1 MPVGQNLMAL
11 FSADFSRDT
20 VSGIASGRSKA
31 GDSGAV
37 AAFSAILAEQ
47 TPEDLDALMQQLAQA
62 TGADQ
67 AALPLPA
74 LVAADGKDLPESMQS
89 WFQQLA
95 QLVGAADAASAE
107 DVATDDG
114 LAGDDSDSIL
124 AGISEQWQQ
133 WLARLPSQEAPA
145 DTEAGD
151 GALRRAFEELK
162 QRLRAEGLFDQRHKQ
177 EIMEGYHHVGLITSA
192 AGAAICD
199 MVSVFGRRFPAT
211 RLTVFPVAVQ
221 GPEAPG
227 QISSALAL
235 ANTLTDTLGLQALIV
250 GRGGGSLEDLQAFNE
265 ESVARAIFASELPI
279 VSAVGHEIDFTIAD
293 LVADLRAPT
302 PSAAAEVLSP
312 NQLDYLE
319 QLQGLLQRFS
329 NLAGQSLTR
338 RKERL
343 RWMARRLRRPDKRLQ
358 DHAQTLDRLELQLKR
373 VLRNRLQQAAAQL
386 ALQQRALVAVSPAQ
400 KLSQQRTQ
408 LAALSQRLA
417 HSGRRHL
424 NQGREQ
430 LASLSRNLNAV
441 SPLGVLG
448 RGFSI
453 SLTESSQVVRQT
465 TDVAPGQTLVTR
477 LADGTVHSSV
487 TETHPNPSDD

>member
-1 MPVGQNLMAL
+1 MSATEPEKVLSVSSLNQMAKSL
-11 FSADFSRDT
+11 LEGHFSQVAVEGEISNFANP
-20 VSGIASGRSKA
+20 ASGHWYFTLKDQKSQLRCAMFA
-31 GDSGAV
+31 GRNRLVRFNPKNGD
-37 AAFSAILAEQ
+37 
-47 TPEDLDALMQQLAQA
+47 QLIVR
-62 TGADQ
+62 G
-67 AALPLPA
+67 
-74 LVAADGKDLPESMQS
+74 
-89 WFQQLA
+89 QLSIYPNRGDY
-95 QLVGAADAASAE
+95 QLIV
-107 DVATDDG
+107 
-114 LAGDDSDSIL
+114 
-124 AGISEQWQQ
+124 
-133 WLARLPSQEAPA
+133 SQME
-145 DTEAGD
+145 EAGD
-151 GALRRAFEELK
+151 GVLRRAFEQLK
-162 QRLRAEGLFDQRHKQ
+162 QRLQTEGLFHQRHKKQ
-177 EIMEGYHHVGLITSA
+177 ILEGYHHVGLITSA
-192 AGAAICD
+192 TGAAVRD

-211 RLTVFPVAVQ
+211 RLIVFPVAVQ

-227 QISSALAL
+227 EISSALAL
-235 ANTLTDTLGLQALIV
+235 ANTLSDTLGLQALIV

-265 ESVARAIFASELPI
+265 ESVARAIFASELPV

-302 PSAAAEVLSP
+302 PSAAAELLSP
-312 NQLDYLE
+312 DQLDSLE

-329 NLAGQSLTR
+329 NLAGQSLTW

-424 NQGREQ
+424 DQGREQ

-441 SPLGVLG
+441 SPLAVLG

>member
-1 MPVGQNLMAL
+1 M
-11 FSADFSRDT
+11 
-20 VSGIASGRSKA
+20 
-31 GDSGAV
+31 
-37 AAFSAILAEQ
+37 IL
-47 TPEDLDALMQQLAQA
+47 P
-62 TGADQ
+62 
-67 AALPLPA
+67 
-74 LVAADGKDLPESMQS
+74 
-89 WFQQLA
+89 
-95 QLVGAADAASAE
+95 
-107 DVATDDG
+107 
-114 LAGDDSDSIL
+114 
-124 AGISEQWQQ
+124 
-133 WLARLPSQEAPA
+133 EAPA
-145 DTEAGD
+145 MSATEPEKVLSVSSLNQMAKSLLEGHFSQVAVEGEISNFANPASGHWYFTLKDQKSQLRCAMFAGRNRLVRFAPKNGDQLIVRGQLSIYPNRGDYQLIVSQMEEAGD
-151 GALRRAFEELK
+151 GALRRAFEQLK
-162 QRLRAEGLFDQRHKQ
+162 QRLQAEGLFDQKHKK
-177 EIMEGYHHVGLITSA
+177 EILEGYHHVGLITSA
-192 AGAAICD
+192 TGAAVRD

-227 QISSALAL
+227 EISSALAL
-235 ANTLTDTLGLQALIV
+235 ANALTDMLGLQALIV

-265 ESVARAIFASELPI
+265 EPVARAIFASELPV

-302 PSAAAEVLSP
+302 PSAAAELLSP
-312 NQLDYLE
+312 DQLDSLE

-329 NLAGQSLTR
+329 NLAGQSLTW

-386 ALQQRALVAVSPAQ
+386 ALQQRALVAVSPAE

-408 LAALSQRLA
+408 LTALSQRLA

-424 NQGREQ
+424 DQGREQ

-441 SPLGVLG
+441 SPLAVLG

-465 TDVAPGQTLVTR
+465 TDVAPGQILVTR

>member
-1 MPVGQNLMAL
+1 MSTTEPEKVLSVSSLNQMAKSL
-11 FSADFSRDT
+11 LEGHFSQVAVEGEISNFANP
-20 VSGIASGRSKA
+20 ASGHWYFTLKDQKSQVRCAMFA
-31 GDSGAV
+31 GRNRLV
-37 AAFSAILAEQ
+37 RFS
-47 TPEDLDALMQQLAQA
+47 PKNGDQLIVR
-62 TGADQ
+62 G
-67 AALPLPA
+67 
-74 LVAADGKDLPESMQS
+74 
-89 WFQQLA
+89 QLSIYPNRGDY
-95 QLVGAADAASAE
+95 QLIV
-107 DVATDDG
+107 
-114 LAGDDSDSIL
+114 
-124 AGISEQWQQ
+124 
-133 WLARLPSQEAPA
+133 SQME
-145 DTEAGD
+145 EAGD
-151 GALRRAFEELK
+151 GALRRAFEQLK
-162 QRLRAEGLFDQRHKQ
+162 QRLQAEGLFDQRHKK
-177 EIMEGYHHVGLITSA
+177 EILEGYHHVGLITSA
-192 AGAAICD
+192 TGAAVRD

-227 QISSALAL
+227 EISSALAL

-265 ESVARAIFASELPI
+265 ESVARAIFASELPV

-302 PSAAAEVLSP
+302 PSAAAELLSQD
-312 NQLDYLE
+312 QLDSLE

-329 NLAGQSLTR
+329 NLAGQSLTW

-343 RWMARRLRRPDKRLQ
+343 GWMARRLRRPDRRLQ

-373 VLRNRLQQAAAQL
+373 VLRNRLQQAAALL
-386 ALQQRALVAVSPAQ
+386 ALQQRALIAVSPAQ

-408 LAALSQRLA
+408 LTALSQRLA

-441 SPLGVLG
+441 SPLAVLD

>member
-1 MPVGQNLMAL
+1 MNLPETPKMSATGTAKVLSVSSLNQMAKSL
-11 FSADFSRDT
+11 LEGHFSQVAVEGEISNFANP
-20 VSGIASGRSKA
+20 ASGHWYFTLKDQKSQLRCAMFA
-31 GDSGAV
+31 GRNRLVQFNPKNGD
-37 AAFSAILAEQ
+37 
-47 TPEDLDALMQQLAQA
+47 QLIVR
-62 TGADQ
+62 G
-67 AALPLPA
+67 
-74 LVAADGKDLPESMQS
+74 
-89 WFQQLA
+89 QLSIYPNRGDY
-95 QLVGAADAASAE
+95 QLIV
-107 DVATDDG
+107 
-114 LAGDDSDSIL
+114 
-124 AGISEQWQQ
+124 
-133 WLARLPSQEAPA
+133 SQME
-145 DTEAGD
+145 EAGD

-221 GPEAPG
+221 GAEAPG
-227 QISSALAL
+227 EISSALAL
-235 ANTLTDTLGLQALIV
+235 ANALTDELGLQALIV

-265 ESVARAIFASELPI
+265 ESVARAIFASELPV
-279 VSAVGHEIDFTIAD
+279 VSAVGHESDFTIAD

-338 RKERL
+338 RKEQL
-343 RWMARRLRRPDKRLQ
+343 IWMVRRLRRPDRRLQ

-373 VLRNRLQQAAAQL
+373 VLRNRLQRATAQL
-386 ALQQRALVAVSPAQ
+386 ALQQQALVALSPAK

-408 LAALSQRLA
+408 LTALSQRLA

-424 NQGREQ
+424 DQRQKQ
-430 LASLSRNLNAV
+430 LVSLSRNLNAV
-441 SPLGVLG
+441 SPLAVLG

-453 SLTESSQVVRQT
+453 SLTDSSQVVRQT
-465 TDVAPGQTLVTR
+465 ADVAPGQTIVTR
-477 LADGTVHSSV
+477 LADGTIHSSV

>member
-1 MPVGQNLMAL
+1 MSTTEPEKVLSVSSLNQMAKSL
-11 FSADFSRDT
+11 LEGHFSQVAVEGEISNFANP
-20 VSGIASGRSKA
+20 ASGHWYFTLKDQKSQVRCAMFA
-31 GDSGAV
+31 GRNRLV
-37 AAFSAILAEQ
+37 RFS
-47 TPEDLDALMQQLAQA
+47 PKNGDQLIVR
-62 TGADQ
+62 G
-67 AALPLPA
+67 
-74 LVAADGKDLPESMQS
+74 
-89 WFQQLA
+89 QLSIYPNRGDY
-95 QLVGAADAASAE
+95 QLIV
-107 DVATDDG
+107 
-114 LAGDDSDSIL
+114 
-124 AGISEQWQQ
+124 
-133 WLARLPSQEAPA
+133 SQME
-145 DTEAGD
+145 EAGD
-151 GALRRAFEELK
+151 GALRRAFEQLK
-162 QRLRAEGLFDQRHKQ
+162 QRLQAEGLFDQRHKK
-177 EIMEGYHHVGLITSA
+177 EILEGYHHVGLITSA
-192 AGAAICD
+192 TGAAVRD

-227 QISSALAL
+227 EISSALAL

-265 ESVARAIFASELPI
+265 ESVARAIFASELPV

-302 PSAAAEVLSP
+302 PSAAAELLSP
-312 NQLDYLE
+312 DQLDSLE

-329 NLAGQSLTR
+329 NLAGQSLTW

-343 RWMARRLRRPDKRLQ
+343 GWMARRLRRPDRRLQ

-373 VLRNRLQQAAAQL
+373 VLRNRLQQAAALL
-386 ALQQRALVAVSPAQ
+386 ALQQRALIAVSPAQ

-408 LAALSQRLA
+408 LTALSQRLA

-424 NQGREQ
+424 DQGREQ

-441 SPLGVLG
+441 SPLAVLD

-465 TDVAPGQTLVTR
+465 TDVAPGQNLVTR

>member
-1 MPVGQNLMAL
+1 MSATGTAKVLSVSSLNQMAKSL
-11 FSADFSRDT
+11 LEGHFSQVAVEGEISNFANP
-20 VSGIASGRSKA
+20 ASGHWYFTLKDQKSQLRCAMFA
-31 GDSGAV
+31 GRNR
-37 AAFSAILAEQ
+37 
-47 TPEDLDALMQQLAQA
+47 
-62 TGADQ
+62 
-67 AALPLPA
+67 
-74 LVAADGKDLPESMQS
+74 LVQFNPKNGD
-89 WFQQLA
+89 
-95 QLVGAADAASAE
+95 QLVVRGQLSIYPNR
-107 DVATDDG
+107 
-114 LAGDDSDSIL
+114 GDYQLIV
-124 AGISEQWQQ
+124 
-133 WLARLPSQEAPA
+133 SQME
-145 DTEAGD
+145 EAGD

-221 GPEAPG
+221 GAEAPG
-227 QISSALAL
+227 EISSALAL
-235 ANTLTDTLGLQALIV
+235 ANALTDELGLQALIV

-265 ESVARAIFASELPI
+265 ESVARAIFASELPV
-279 VSAVGHEIDFTIAD
+279 VSAVGHESDFTIAD

-338 RKERL
+338 RKEQL
-343 RWMARRLRRPDKRLQ
+343 IWMVRRLRRPDRRLQ

-373 VLRNRLQQAAAQL
+373 VLRNRLQRATAQL
-386 ALQQRALVAVSPAQ
+386 ALQQQTLVALSPAK

-408 LAALSQRLA
+408 LTALSQRLA

-424 NQGREQ
+424 DQRQKQ
-430 LASLSRNLNAV
+430 LVSLSRNLNAV
-441 SPLGVLG
+441 SPLAVLG

-453 SLTESSQVVRQT
+453 SLTDSSQVVRQT
-465 TDVAPGQTLVTR
+465 ADVAPGQTLVTR
-477 LADGTVHSSV
+477 LADGTIHSSV

>member
-1 MPVGQNLMAL
+1 MNLPETPKMSATGTAKVLSVSSLNQMAKSL
-11 FSADFSRDT
+11 LEGHFSQVAVEGEISNFANP
-20 VSGIASGRSKA
+20 ASGHWYFTLKDQKSQLRCAMFA
-31 GDSGAV
+31 GRNRLVQFNPKNGD
-37 AAFSAILAEQ
+37 
-47 TPEDLDALMQQLAQA
+47 QLIVR
-62 TGADQ
+62 G
-67 AALPLPA
+67 
-74 LVAADGKDLPESMQS
+74 
-89 WFQQLA
+89 QLSIYPNRGDY
-95 QLVGAADAASAE
+95 QLIV
-107 DVATDDG
+107 
-114 LAGDDSDSIL
+114 
-124 AGISEQWQQ
+124 
-133 WLARLPSQEAPA
+133 SQME
-145 DTEAGD
+145 EAGD

-221 GPEAPG
+221 GAEAPG
-227 QISSALAL
+227 EISSALAL
-235 ANTLTDTLGLQALIV
+235 ANALTDELGLQALIV

-265 ESVARAIFASELPI
+265 ESVARAIFASELPV
-279 VSAVGHEIDFTIAD
+279 VSAVGHESDFTIAD

-338 RKERL
+338 RKEQL
-343 RWMARRLRRPDKRLQ
+343 IWMVRRLRRPDRRLQ

-373 VLRNRLQQAAAQL
+373 VLRNRLQRATAQL
-386 ALQQRALVAVSPAQ
+386 ALQQQALVALSPAK

-408 LAALSQRLA
+408 LTALFQRLA
-417 HSGRRHL
+417 HSGRRHFD
-424 NQGREQ
+424 QRQKQ
-430 LASLSRNLNAV
+430 LVSLSRNLNAV
-441 SPLGVLG
+441 SPLAVLG

-453 SLTESSQVVRQT
+453 SLTDSSQVVRQT
-465 TDVAPGQTLVTR
+465 ADVAPGQTIVTR
-477 LADGTVHSSV
+477 LADGTIHSSV

>member
-1 MPVGQNLMAL
+1 MSTTEPEKVLSVSSLNQMAKSL
-11 FSADFSRDT
+11 LEGHFSQVAVEGEISNFANP
-20 VSGIASGRSKA
+20 ASGHWYFTLKDQKSQVRCAMFA
-31 GDSGAV
+31 GRNRLV
-37 AAFSAILAEQ
+37 RFS
-47 TPEDLDALMQQLAQA
+47 PKNGDQLIVR
-62 TGADQ
+62 G
-67 AALPLPA
+67 
-74 LVAADGKDLPESMQS
+74 
-89 WFQQLA
+89 QLSIYPNRGDY
-95 QLVGAADAASAE
+95 QLIV
-107 DVATDDG
+107 
-114 LAGDDSDSIL
+114 
-124 AGISEQWQQ
+124 
-133 WLARLPSQEAPA
+133 SQME
-145 DTEAGD
+145 EAGD
-151 GALRRAFEELK
+151 GALRRAFEQLK
-162 QRLRAEGLFDQRHKQ
+162 QRLQAEGLFDQRHKK
-177 EIMEGYHHVGLITSA
+177 EILEGYHHVGLITSA
-192 AGAAICD
+192 TGAAVRD

-227 QISSALAL
+227 EISSALAL

-265 ESVARAIFASELPI
+265 ESVARSIFASELPV

-302 PSAAAEVLSP
+302 PSAAAELLSP
-312 NQLDYLE
+312 DQLDSLE

-329 NLAGQSLTR
+329 NLAGQSLTW

-343 RWMARRLRRPDKRLQ
+343 GWMARRLRRPDRRLQ

-373 VLRNRLQQAAAQL
+373 VLRNRLQQAAALL
-386 ALQQRALVAVSPAQ
+386 ALQQRALIAVSPAQ

-408 LAALSQRLA
+408 LTALSQRLA

-424 NQGREQ
+424 DQGREQ

-441 SPLGVLG
+441 SPLAVLD

-465 TDVAPGQTLVTR
+465 TDVVPGQTLVTR
-477 LADGTVHSSV
+477 LADGTVHASV

>member
-1 MPVGQNLMAL
+1 M
-11 FSADFSRDT
+11 
-20 VSGIASGRSKA
+20 
-31 GDSGAV
+31 
-37 AAFSAILAEQ
+37 IL
-47 TPEDLDALMQQLAQA
+47 P
-62 TGADQ
+62 
-67 AALPLPA
+67 
-74 LVAADGKDLPESMQS
+74 
-89 WFQQLA
+89 
-95 QLVGAADAASAE
+95 
-107 DVATDDG
+107 
-114 LAGDDSDSIL
+114 
-124 AGISEQWQQ
+124 
-133 WLARLPSQEAPA
+133 EAPA
-145 DTEAGD
+145 MSATEPDKVLSVSSLNQMAKSLLEGHFSQVAVEGEISNFANPASGHWYFTLKDQKSQLRCAMFAGRNRLVRFNPKNGDQLIVRGQLSIYPNRGDYQLIVSQMEEAGD
-151 GALRRAFEELK
+151 GALRRAFEQLK
-162 QRLRAEGLFDQRHKQ
+162 QRLQAEGLFDQRHKK
-177 EIMEGYHHVGLITSA
+177 EILEGYHHVGLITSA
-192 AGAAICD
+192 TGAAVRD

-227 QISSALAL
+227 EISSALAL

-265 ESVARAIFASELPI
+265 ESVARAIFASELPV

-302 PSAAAEVLSP
+302 PSAAAELLSP
-312 NQLDYLE
+312 DQLDSLE

-329 NLAGQSLTR
+329 NLAGQSLTW

-343 RWMARRLRRPDKRLQ
+343 SWMARRLRRPDKRLQ

-373 VLRNRLQQAAAQL
+373 IQRNRLQQAAAQL
-386 ALQQRALVAVSPAQ
+386 AMKQRALIAVSPAQ

-408 LAALSQRLA
+408 LTALSQRLA

-424 NQGREQ
+424 DQGREQ

-441 SPLGVLG
+441 SPLAVLG

-453 SLTESSQVVRQT
+453 SLTGSSQIVRQT

>member
-1 MPVGQNLMAL
+1 MNLPETPKMSATGTAKVLSVSSLNQMAKSL
-11 FSADFSRDT
+11 LEGHFSQVAVEGEISNFANP
-20 VSGIASGRSKA
+20 ASGHWYFTLKDQKSQLRCAMFA
-31 GDSGAV
+31 GRNRLVQFNPKNGD
-37 AAFSAILAEQ
+37 
-47 TPEDLDALMQQLAQA
+47 QLIVR
-62 TGADQ
+62 G
-67 AALPLPA
+67 
-74 LVAADGKDLPESMQS
+74 
-89 WFQQLA
+89 QLSIYPNRGDY
-95 QLVGAADAASAE
+95 QLIV
-107 DVATDDG
+107 
-114 LAGDDSDSIL
+114 
-124 AGISEQWQQ
+124 
-133 WLARLPSQEAPA
+133 SQME
-145 DTEAGD
+145 EAGD

-221 GPEAPG
+221 GAEAPG
-227 QISSALAL
+227 EINSALAL
-235 ANTLTDTLGLQALIV
+235 ANALTDELGLQALIV

-265 ESVARAIFASELPI
+265 ESVARAIFASELPV
-279 VSAVGHEIDFTIAD
+279 VSAVGHESDFTIAD

-338 RKERL
+338 RKEQL
-343 RWMARRLRRPDKRLQ
+343 IWMVRRLRRPDKRLQ

-373 VLRNRLQQAAAQL
+373 VLRNRLQRATAQL
-386 ALQQRALVAVSPAQ
+386 ALQQQALVALSPAK

-408 LAALSQRLA
+408 LTALSQRLA

-424 NQGREQ
+424 DQRQKQ
-430 LASLSRNLNAV
+430 LVSLSRNLNAV
-441 SPLGVLG
+441 SPLAVLG

-453 SLTESSQVVRQT
+453 SLTDSSQVVRQT
-465 TDVAPGQTLVTR
+465 ADVAPGQTIVTR
-477 LADGTVHSSV
+477 LADGTIHSSV

>member
-1 MPVGQNLMAL
+1 MSATEPDKVLSVSSLNQMAKSL
-11 FSADFSRDT
+11 LEGHFSQVAVEGEISNFANP
-20 VSGIASGRSKA
+20 ASGHWYFTLKDQKSQVRCAMFA
-31 GDSGAV
+31 GRNRLV
-37 AAFSAILAEQ
+37 RFS
-47 TPEDLDALMQQLAQA
+47 PKNGDQLIVR
-62 TGADQ
+62 G
-67 AALPLPA
+67 
-74 LVAADGKDLPESMQS
+74 
-89 WFQQLA
+89 QLSIYPNRGDY
-95 QLVGAADAASAE
+95 QLIV
-107 DVATDDG
+107 
-114 LAGDDSDSIL
+114 
-124 AGISEQWQQ
+124 
-133 WLARLPSQEAPA
+133 SQME
-145 DTEAGD
+145 EAGD
-151 GALRRAFEELK
+151 GALRRAFEQLK
-162 QRLRAEGLFDQRHKQ
+162 QRLQAEGLFDQRHKK
-177 EIMEGYHHVGLITSA
+177 EILEGYHHVGLITSA
-192 AGAAICD
+192 TGAAVRD

-227 QISSALAL
+227 EISSALAL

-265 ESVARAIFASELPI
+265 ESVARAIFASELPV

-302 PSAAAEVLSP
+302 PSAAAELLSP
-312 NQLDYLE
+312 DQLDSLE

-329 NLAGQSLTR
+329 NLAGQSLTW

-343 RWMARRLRRPDKRLQ
+343 GWMARRLRRPDRRLQ

-373 VLRNRLQQAAAQL
+373 VLRNRLQQAAALL
-386 ALQQRALVAVSPAQ
+386 ALQQRALIAVSPAQ

-408 LAALSQRLA
+408 LTALSQRLA

-424 NQGREQ
+424 DQGREQ

-441 SPLGVLG
+441 SPLAVLD

>member
-1 MPVGQNLMAL
+1 MSATGTAKVLSVSSLNQMAKSL
-11 FSADFSRDT
+11 LEGHFSQVAVEGEISNFANP
-20 VSGIASGRSKA
+20 ASGHWYFTLKDQKSQLRCAMFA
-31 GDSGAV
+31 GRNRLVQFNPKNGD
-37 AAFSAILAEQ
+37 
-47 TPEDLDALMQQLAQA
+47 QLIVR
-62 TGADQ
+62 G
-67 AALPLPA
+67 
-74 LVAADGKDLPESMQS
+74 
-89 WFQQLA
+89 QLSIYPNRGDY
-95 QLVGAADAASAE
+95 QLIV
-107 DVATDDG
+107 
-114 LAGDDSDSIL
+114 
-124 AGISEQWQQ
+124 
-133 WLARLPSQEAPA
+133 SQME
-145 DTEAGD
+145 EAGD

-221 GPEAPG
+221 GAEAPG
-227 QISSALAL
+227 EISSALAL
-235 ANTLTDTLGLQALIV
+235 ANALTDELGLQALIV

-265 ESVARAIFASELPI
+265 ESVARAIFASELPV
-279 VSAVGHEIDFTIAD
+279 VSAVGHESDFTIAD

-338 RKERL
+338 RKEQL
-343 RWMARRLRRPDKRLQ
+343 IWMVRRLRRPDRRLQ

-373 VLRNRLQQAAAQL
+373 VLRNRLQRATAQL
-386 ALQQRALVAVSPAQ
+386 ALQQQALVALSPAK

-408 LAALSQRLA
+408 LTALSQRLA

-424 NQGREQ
+424 DQRQKQ
-430 LASLSRNLNAV
+430 LVSLSRNLNAV
-441 SPLGVLG
+441 SPLAVLG

-453 SLTESSQVVRQT
+453 SLTDSSQVVRQT
-465 TDVAPGQTLVTR
+465 ADVAPGQTIVTR
-477 LADGTVHSSV
+477 LADGTIHSSV
-487 TETHPNPSDD
+487 TETRPNPSDD

>member
-1 MPVGQNLMAL
+1 MSTTEPEKVLSVSSLNQMAKSL
-11 FSADFSRDT
+11 LEGHFSQVAVEGEISNFANP
-20 VSGIASGRSKA
+20 ASGHWYFTLKDQKSQVRCAMFA
-31 GDSGAV
+31 GRNRLV
-37 AAFSAILAEQ
+37 RFS
-47 TPEDLDALMQQLAQA
+47 PKNGDQLIVR
-62 TGADQ
+62 G
-67 AALPLPA
+67 
-74 LVAADGKDLPESMQS
+74 
-89 WFQQLA
+89 QLSIYPNRGDY
-95 QLVGAADAASAE
+95 QLIV
-107 DVATDDG
+107 
-114 LAGDDSDSIL
+114 
-124 AGISEQWQQ
+124 
-133 WLARLPSQEAPA
+133 SQME
-145 DTEAGD
+145 EAGD
-151 GALRRAFEELK
+151 GALRRAFEQLK
-162 QRLRAEGLFDQRHKQ
+162 QRLQAEGLFDQRHKK
-177 EIMEGYHHVGLITSA
+177 EILEGYHHVGLITSA
-192 AGAAICD
+192 TGAAVRD

-227 QISSALAL
+227 EISSALAL

-265 ESVARAIFASELPI
+265 ESVARAIFASELPV

-302 PSAAAEVLSP
+302 PSAAAELLSP
-312 NQLDYLE
+312 DQLDSLE

-329 NLAGQSLTR
+329 NLAGQSLTW

-343 RWMARRLRRPDKRLQ
+343 GWMARRLRRPDRRLQ

-373 VLRNRLQQAAAQL
+373 IQRNRLQQAAALL
-386 ALQQRALVAVSPAQ
+386 ALQQRALIAVSPAQ

-408 LAALSQRLA
+408 LTALSQRLA

-424 NQGREQ
+424 DQGREQ

-441 SPLGVLG
+441 SPLAVLD

>member
-1 MPVGQNLMAL
+1 MSATGTAKVLSVSSLNQMAKSL
-11 FSADFSRDT
+11 LEGHFSQVT
-20 VSGIASGRSKA
+20 VEGEISNFANPASGHWYFTLKDQKSQLRCAMFA
-31 GDSGAV
+31 GRNRLVRFNPKNGD
-37 AAFSAILAEQ
+37 
-47 TPEDLDALMQQLAQA
+47 QLIVR
-62 TGADQ
+62 G
-67 AALPLPA
+67 
-74 LVAADGKDLPESMQS
+74 
-89 WFQQLA
+89 QLSIYPNRGDY
-95 QLVGAADAASAE
+95 QLIV
-107 DVATDDG
+107 
-114 LAGDDSDSIL
+114 
-124 AGISEQWQQ
+124 
-133 WLARLPSQEAPA
+133 SQME
-145 DTEAGD
+145 EAGD

-227 QISSALAL
+227 EISSALAL
-235 ANTLTDTLGLQALIV
+235 ANALTDVLGLQALIV

-265 ESVARAIFASELPI
+265 ESVARAIFASELPV
-279 VSAVGHEIDFTIAD
+279 VSAVGHESDFTIAD

-338 RKERL
+338 RKEQL
-343 RWMARRLRRPDKRLQ
+343 IWMVRRLRRPDKRLQ

-373 VLRNRLQQAAAQL
+373 VLRNRLQRATAQF
-386 ALQQRALVAVSPAQ
+386 ALQQQALVALSPAR

-408 LAALSQRLA
+408 LTALSQRLA

-424 NQGREQ
+424 DQRQKQ
-430 LASLSRNLNAV
+430 LVSLSRNLNAV
-441 SPLGVLG
+441 SPLAVLG

-453 SLTESSQVVRQT
+453 SLTDSSQVVRQT
-465 TDVAPGQTLVTR
+465 ADVAPGQTIVTR
-477 LADGTVHSSV
+477 LADGTIHSSV

>member
-1 MPVGQNLMAL
+1 MSTTEPEKVLSVSSLNQMAKSL
-11 FSADFSRDT
+11 LEGHFSEVAVEGEISNFANP
-20 VSGIASGRSKA
+20 ASGHWYFTLKDQKSQVRCAMFA
-31 GDSGAV
+31 GRNRLV
-37 AAFSAILAEQ
+37 RFS
-47 TPEDLDALMQQLAQA
+47 PKNGDQLIVR
-62 TGADQ
+62 G
-67 AALPLPA
+67 
-74 LVAADGKDLPESMQS
+74 
-89 WFQQLA
+89 QLSIYPNRGDY
-95 QLVGAADAASAE
+95 QLIV
-107 DVATDDG
+107 
-114 LAGDDSDSIL
+114 
-124 AGISEQWQQ
+124 
-133 WLARLPSQEAPA
+133 SQME
-145 DTEAGD
+145 EAGD
-151 GALRRAFEELK
+151 GALRRAFEQLK
-162 QRLRAEGLFDQRHKQ
+162 QRLQAEGLFDQRHKK
-177 EIMEGYHHVGLITSA
+177 EILEGYHHVGLITSA
-192 AGAAICD
+192 TGAAVRD

-227 QISSALAL
+227 EISSALAL

-265 ESVARAIFASELPI
+265 ESVARAIFASELPV

-302 PSAAAEVLSP
+302 PSAAAELLSP
-312 NQLDYLE
+312 DQLDSLE

-329 NLAGQSLTR
+329 NLAGQSLTW

-343 RWMARRLRRPDKRLQ
+343 GWMARRLRRPDRRLQ

-373 VLRNRLQQAAAQL
+373 VLRNRLQQAAALL
-386 ALQQRALVAVSPAQ
+386 ALQQRALIAVSPAQ

-408 LAALSQRLA
+408 LTALSQRLA

-424 NQGREQ
+424 DQGREQ

-441 SPLGVLG
+441 SPLAVLD

>member
-1 MPVGQNLMAL
+1 MSTTEPEKVLSVSSLNQMAKSL
-11 FSADFSRDT
+11 LEGHFSQVAVEGEISNFANP
-20 VSGIASGRSKA
+20 ASGHWYFTLKDQKSQLRCAMFA
-31 GDSGAV
+31 GRNRLV
-37 AAFSAILAEQ
+37 RFS
-47 TPEDLDALMQQLAQA
+47 PKNGDQLIVR
-62 TGADQ
+62 G
-67 AALPLPA
+67 
-74 LVAADGKDLPESMQS
+74 
-89 WFQQLA
+89 QLSIYPNRGDY
-95 QLVGAADAASAE
+95 QLIV
-107 DVATDDG
+107 
-114 LAGDDSDSIL
+114 
-124 AGISEQWQQ
+124 
-133 WLARLPSQEAPA
+133 SQME
-145 DTEAGD
+145 EAGD
-151 GALRRAFEELK
+151 GALRRAFEQLK
-162 QRLRAEGLFDQRHKQ
+162 QRLQAEGLFDQRHKK
-177 EIMEGYHHVGLITSA
+177 EILEGYHHVGLITSA
-192 AGAAICD
+192 TGAAVRD

-227 QISSALAL
+227 EISSALAL

-265 ESVARAIFASELPI
+265 ESVARAIFASELPV

-302 PSAAAEVLSP
+302 PSAAAELLSP
-312 NQLDYLE
+312 DQLDSLE

-329 NLAGQSLTR
+329 NLAGQSLTW

-343 RWMARRLRRPDKRLQ
+343 GWMARRLRRPDRRLQ

-373 VLRNRLQQAAAQL
+373 VLRNRLQQAAALL
-386 ALQQRALVAVSPAQ
+386 ALQQRALIAVSPAQ

-408 LAALSQRLA
+408 LTALSQRLA

-424 NQGREQ
+424 DQGREQ

-441 SPLGVLG
+441 SPLAVLD

>member
-1 MPVGQNLMAL
+1 MSTTEPEEVLSVSSLNQMAKSL
-11 FSADFSRDT
+11 LEGHFSQVAVEGEISNFANP
-20 VSGIASGRSKA
+20 ASGHWYFTLKDQKSQVRCAMFA
-31 GDSGAV
+31 GRNRLV
-37 AAFSAILAEQ
+37 RFS
-47 TPEDLDALMQQLAQA
+47 PKNGDQLIVR
-62 TGADQ
+62 G
-67 AALPLPA
+67 
-74 LVAADGKDLPESMQS
+74 
-89 WFQQLA
+89 QLSIYPNRGDY
-95 QLVGAADAASAE
+95 QLIV
-107 DVATDDG
+107 
-114 LAGDDSDSIL
+114 
-124 AGISEQWQQ
+124 
-133 WLARLPSQEAPA
+133 SQME
-145 DTEAGD
+145 EAGD
-151 GALRRAFEELK
+151 GALRRAFEQLK
-162 QRLRAEGLFDQRHKQ
+162 QRLQAEGLFDQRHKK
-177 EIMEGYHHVGLITSA
+177 EILEGYHHVGLITSA
-192 AGAAICD
+192 TGAAVRD

-227 QISSALAL
+227 EISSALAL

-265 ESVARAIFASELPI
+265 ESVARAIFASELPV

-302 PSAAAEVLSP
+302 PSAAAELLSP
-312 NQLDYLE
+312 DQLDSLE

-329 NLAGQSLTR
+329 NLAGQSLTW

-343 RWMARRLRRPDKRLQ
+343 GWMARRLRRPDRRLQ

-373 VLRNRLQQAAAQL
+373 VLRNRLQQAAAL
-386 ALQQRALVAVSPAQ
+386 LTLQQRALIAVSPAQ

-408 LAALSQRLA
+408 LTALSQRLA

-424 NQGREQ
+424 DQGREQ

-441 SPLGVLG
+441 SPLAVLD

>member
-1 MPVGQNLMAL
+1 MSTTEPEKVLSVSSLNQMAKSL
-11 FSADFSRDT
+11 LEGHFSQVAVEGEISNFANP
-20 VSGIASGRSKA
+20 ASGHWYFTLKDQKSQVRCAMFA
-31 GDSGAV
+31 GRNRLV
-37 AAFSAILAEQ
+37 RFS
-47 TPEDLDALMQQLAQA
+47 PKNGDQLIVR
-62 TGADQ
+62 G
-67 AALPLPA
+67 
-74 LVAADGKDLPESMQS
+74 
-89 WFQQLA
+89 QLSIYPNRGDY
-95 QLVGAADAASAE
+95 QLIV
-107 DVATDDG
+107 
-114 LAGDDSDSIL
+114 
-124 AGISEQWQQ
+124 
-133 WLARLPSQEAPA
+133 SQME
-145 DTEAGD
+145 EAGD
-151 GALRRAFEELK
+151 GALRRAFEQLK
-162 QRLRAEGLFDQRHKQ
+162 QRLQAEGLFDQRHKK
-177 EIMEGYHHVGLITSA
+177 EILEGYHHVGLITSA
-192 AGAAICD
+192 TGAAVRD

-227 QISSALAL
+227 EISSALAL

-265 ESVARAIFASELPI
+265 ESVARAIFASELPV

-302 PSAAAEVLSP
+302 PSAAAELLSQD
-312 NQLDYLE
+312 QLDSLE

-329 NLAGQSLTR
+329 NLAGQSLTW

-343 RWMARRLRRPDKRLQ
+343 GWMARRLRRPDRRLQ

-373 VLRNRLQQAAAQL
+373 VLRNRLQQAAALL
-386 ALQQRALVAVSPAQ
+386 ALQQRALIAVSPAQ

-408 LAALSQRLA
+408 LTALSQRLA

-424 NQGREQ
+424 DQGREQ

-441 SPLGVLG
+441 SPLAVLD

>member
-1 MPVGQNLMAL
+1 MNLPETPKMSATGTAKVLSVSSLNQMAKSL
-11 FSADFSRDT
+11 LEWHFSQVAVEGEISNFANP
-20 VSGIASGRSKA
+20 ASGHWYFTLKDQKSQLRCAMFA
-31 GDSGAV
+31 GRNRLVQFNPKNGD
-37 AAFSAILAEQ
+37 
-47 TPEDLDALMQQLAQA
+47 QLIVR
-62 TGADQ
+62 G
-67 AALPLPA
+67 
-74 LVAADGKDLPESMQS
+74 
-89 WFQQLA
+89 QLSIYPNRGDY
-95 QLVGAADAASAE
+95 QLIV
-107 DVATDDG
+107 
-114 LAGDDSDSIL
+114 
-124 AGISEQWQQ
+124 
-133 WLARLPSQEAPA
+133 SQME
-145 DTEAGD
+145 EAGD

-221 GPEAPG
+221 GAEAPG
-227 QISSALAL
+227 EINSALAL
-235 ANTLTDTLGLQALIV
+235 ANALTDELGLQALIV

-265 ESVARAIFASELPI
+265 ESVARAIFASELPV
-279 VSAVGHEIDFTIAD
+279 VSAVGHESDFTIAD

-338 RKERL
+338 RKEQL
-343 RWMARRLRRPDKRLQ
+343 IWMVRRLRRPDKRLQ

-373 VLRNRLQQAAAQL
+373 VLRNRLQRATAQL
-386 ALQQRALVAVSPAQ
+386 ALQQQALVALSPAK

-408 LAALSQRLA
+408 LTALSQRLA

-424 NQGREQ
+424 DQRQKQ
-430 LASLSRNLNAV
+430 LVSLSRNLNAV
-441 SPLGVLG
+441 SPLAVLG

-453 SLTESSQVVRQT
+453 SLTDSSQVVRQT
-465 TDVAPGQTLVTR
+465 ADVAPGQTIVTR
-477 LADGTVHSSV
+477 LADGTIHSSV

>member
-1 MPVGQNLMAL
+1 MNLPEIPKMSATGTAKVLSVSSLNQMAKSL
-11 FSADFSRDT
+11 LEGHFSQVAVEGEISNFANP
-20 VSGIASGRSKA
+20 ASGHWYFTLKDQKSQLRCAMFA
-31 GDSGAV
+31 GRNRLVQFNPKNGD
-37 AAFSAILAEQ
+37 
-47 TPEDLDALMQQLAQA
+47 QLIVR
-62 TGADQ
+62 G
-67 AALPLPA
+67 
-74 LVAADGKDLPESMQS
+74 
-89 WFQQLA
+89 QLSIYPNRGDY
-95 QLVGAADAASAE
+95 QLIV
-107 DVATDDG
+107 
-114 LAGDDSDSIL
+114 
-124 AGISEQWQQ
+124 
-133 WLARLPSQEAPA
+133 SQME
-145 DTEAGD
+145 EAGD

-221 GPEAPG
+221 GPEALG
-227 QISSALAL
+227 EISSALAL
-235 ANTLTDTLGLQALIV
+235 ANALTDELGLQALIV

-265 ESVARAIFASELPI
+265 ESVARAIFASELPV
-279 VSAVGHEIDFTIAD
+279 VSAVGHESDFTIAD

-338 RKERL
+338 RKEQL
-343 RWMARRLRRPDKRLQ
+343 IWMVRRLRRPDKRLQ

-373 VLRNRLQQAAAQL
+373 VLRNRLQRATAQL
-386 ALQQRALVAVSPAQ
+386 ALQQQALVALSPAK

-408 LAALSQRLA
+408 LTALSQRLA

-424 NQGREQ
+424 DQRKEQ
-430 LASLSRNLNAV
+430 LVSLSRNLNAV
-441 SPLGVLG
+441 SPLAVLD

-453 SLTESSQVVRQT
+453 SLTDSRKVVRQT
-465 TDVAPGQTLVTR
+465 ADVAPGQTLVTR
-477 LADGTVHSSV
+477 LADGTIHSSV

>member
-1 MPVGQNLMAL
+1 MSATGTAKVLSVSSLNQMAKSL
-11 FSADFSRDT
+11 LEGHFSQVAVEGEISNFANP
-20 VSGIASGRSKA
+20 ASGHWYFTLKDQKSQLRCAMFA
-31 GDSGAV
+31 GHNRLVQFNPKNGD
-37 AAFSAILAEQ
+37 
-47 TPEDLDALMQQLAQA
+47 QLIVR
-62 TGADQ
+62 G
-67 AALPLPA
+67 
-74 LVAADGKDLPESMQS
+74 
-89 WFQQLA
+89 QLSIYPNRGDY
-95 QLVGAADAASAE
+95 QLIV
-107 DVATDDG
+107 
-114 LAGDDSDSIL
+114 
-124 AGISEQWQQ
+124 
-133 WLARLPSQEAPA
+133 SQME
-145 DTEAGD
+145 EAGD

-177 EIMEGYHHVGLITSA
+177 EIMECYHHVGLITSA

-221 GPEAPG
+221 GAEAPG
-227 QISSALAL
+227 EISSALAL
-235 ANTLTDTLGLQALIV
+235 ANALTDELGLQALIV

-265 ESVARAIFASELPI
+265 ESVARAIFASELPV
-279 VSAVGHEIDFTIAD
+279 VSAVGHESDFTIAD

-338 RKERL
+338 RKEQL
-343 RWMARRLRRPDKRLQ
+343 IWMVRRLRRPDKRLQ

-373 VLRNRLQQAAAQL
+373 VLRNRLQRATAQL
-386 ALQQRALVAVSPAQ
+386 ALQQQALVALSPAK

-408 LAALSQRLA
+408 LTALSQRLA
-417 HSGRRHL
+417 NSGRRHL
-424 NQGREQ
+424 DQRQKQ
-430 LASLSRNLNAV
+430 LVSLSRNLNAV
-441 SPLGVLG
+441 SPLAVLG

-453 SLTESSQVVRQT
+453 SLTDSSQVVRQT
-465 TDVAPGQTLVTR
+465 ADVAPGQTLVTR
-477 LADGTVHSSV
+477 LADGTIHSSV

>member
-1 MPVGQNLMAL
+1 MSATGTAKVLSVSSLNQMAKSL
-11 FSADFSRDT
+11 LEGHFSQVT
-20 VSGIASGRSKA
+20 VEGEISNFANPASGHWYFTLKDQKSQLRCAMFA
-31 GDSGAV
+31 GRNRLVRFNPKNGD
-37 AAFSAILAEQ
+37 
-47 TPEDLDALMQQLAQA
+47 QLIVR
-62 TGADQ
+62 G
-67 AALPLPA
+67 
-74 LVAADGKDLPESMQS
+74 
-89 WFQQLA
+89 QLSIYPNRGDY
-95 QLVGAADAASAE
+95 QLIV
-107 DVATDDG
+107 
-114 LAGDDSDSIL
+114 
-124 AGISEQWQQ
+124 
-133 WLARLPSQEAPA
+133 SQME
-145 DTEAGD
+145 EAGD

-221 GPEAPG
+221 GAEAPG
-227 QISSALAL
+227 EISSALAL
-235 ANTLTDTLGLQALIV
+235 ANALTDELGLQALIV
-250 GRGGGSLEDLQAFNE
+250 GRGGGSLEDLQAFNV
-265 ESVARAIFASELPI
+265 ESVARAIFASELPV
-279 VSAVGHEIDFTIAD
+279 VSAVGHESDFTIAD

-338 RKERL
+338 RKEQL
-343 RWMARRLRRPDKRLQ
+343 IWMVRRLRRPDKRLQ

-373 VLRNRLQQAAAQL
+373 VLRNRLQRATAQL
-386 ALQQRALVAVSPAQ
+386 ALQQQALVALSPAK

-408 LAALSQRLA
+408 LTALSQRLA

-424 NQGREQ
+424 DQRQKQ
-430 LASLSRNLNAV
+430 LVSLSRNLNAV
-441 SPLGVLG
+441 SPLAVLG

-453 SLTESSQVVRQT
+453 SLTDSSQVVRQT
-465 TDVAPGQTLVTR
+465 ADVAPGQTIVTR
-477 LADGTVHSSV
+477 LADGTIHSSV

>member
-1 MPVGQNLMAL
+1 M
-11 FSADFSRDT
+11 
-20 VSGIASGRSKA
+20 
-31 GDSGAV
+31 
-37 AAFSAILAEQ
+37 
-47 TPEDLDALMQQLAQA
+47 
-62 TGADQ
+62 
-67 AALPLPA
+67 
-74 LVAADGKDLPESMQS
+74 
-89 WFQQLA
+89 
-95 QLVGAADAASAE
+95 
-107 DVATDDG
+107 
-114 LAGDDSDSIL
+114 
-124 AGISEQWQQ
+124 IS
-133 WLARLPSQEAPA
+133 PEAPA
-145 DTEAGD
+145 MSATEPEKVLSVSSLNQMAKSLLEGHFSQVAVEGEISNFANPASGHWYFTLKDQKSQLRCAMFAGRNRLVRFNPKNGDQLIVRGQLSIYPNRGDYQLIVSQMEEAGD
-151 GALRRAFEELK
+151 GALRRAFEQLK
-162 QRLRAEGLFDQRHKQ
+162 QRLQTEGLFDQRHKKQ
-177 EIMEGYHHVGLITSA
+177 ILEGYHHVGLITSA
-192 AGAAICD
+192 TGAAVRD

-227 QISSALAL
+227 EISSALAL

-302 PSAAAEVLSP
+302 PSAAAELLSP
-312 NQLDYLE
+312 DQLDSLE

-329 NLAGQSLTR
+329 NLAGQSLTW

-424 NQGREQ
+424 DQGREQ

-441 SPLGVLG
+441 SPLAVLG

-477 LADGTVHSSV
+477 LADGTVHSRV

>member
-1 MPVGQNLMAL
+1 MSTTEPEKVLSVSSLNQMAKSL
-11 FSADFSRDT
+11 LEGHFSQVAVEGEISNFANP
-20 VSGIASGRSKA
+20 ASGHWYFTLKDQKSQVRCAMFA
-31 GDSGAV
+31 GRNRLV
-37 AAFSAILAEQ
+37 RFS
-47 TPEDLDALMQQLAQA
+47 PKNGDQLIVR
-62 TGADQ
+62 G
-67 AALPLPA
+67 
-74 LVAADGKDLPESMQS
+74 
-89 WFQQLA
+89 QLSIYPNRGDY
-95 QLVGAADAASAE
+95 QLIV
-107 DVATDDG
+107 
-114 LAGDDSDSIL
+114 
-124 AGISEQWQQ
+124 
-133 WLARLPSQEAPA
+133 SQME
-145 DTEAGD
+145 EAGD
-151 GALRRAFEELK
+151 GALRRAFEQLK
-162 QRLRAEGLFDQRHKQ
+162 QRLQAEGLFDQRHKK
-177 EIMEGYHHVGLITSA
+177 EILEGYHHVGLITSA
-192 AGAAICD
+192 TGAAVRD

-227 QISSALAL
+227 EISSALAL

-265 ESVARAIFASELPI
+265 ESVARAIFASELPV

-302 PSAAAEVLSP
+302 PSAAAELLSP
-312 NQLDYLE
+312 DQLDSLE

-329 NLAGQSLTR
+329 NLAGQSLTW

-343 RWMARRLRRPDKRLQ
+343 GWMARRLRRPDRRLQ

-373 VLRNRLQQAAAQL
+373 VLRNRLQQAAALL
-386 ALQQRALVAVSPAQ
+386 ALQQRALIAVSPAQ

-408 LAALSQRLA
+408 LTALSQRLA

-424 NQGREQ
+424 DQGREQ

-441 SPLGVLG
+441 SPLAVLD

>member
-1 MPVGQNLMAL
+1 MSTTEPEKVLSVSSLNQMAKSL
-11 FSADFSRDT
+11 LEGHFSQVAVEGEISNFANP
-20 VSGIASGRSKA
+20 ASGHWYFTLKDQKSQVRCAMFA
-31 GDSGAV
+31 GRNRLV
-37 AAFSAILAEQ
+37 RFS
-47 TPEDLDALMQQLAQA
+47 PKNGDQLIVR
-62 TGADQ
+62 G
-67 AALPLPA
+67 
-74 LVAADGKDLPESMQS
+74 
-89 WFQQLA
+89 QLSIYPNRGDY
-95 QLVGAADAASAE
+95 QLIV
-107 DVATDDG
+107 
-114 LAGDDSDSIL
+114 
-124 AGISEQWQQ
+124 
-133 WLARLPSQEAPA
+133 SQIE
-145 DTEAGD
+145 EAGD
-151 GALRRAFEELK
+151 GALRRAFEQLK
-162 QRLRAEGLFDQRHKQ
+162 QRLQAEGLFDQRHKK
-177 EIMEGYHHVGLITSA
+177 EILEGYHHVGLITSA
-192 AGAAICD
+192 TGAAVRD

-227 QISSALAL
+227 EISSALAL
-235 ANTLTDTLGLQALIV
+235 ANTLTDTLGVQALIV

-265 ESVARAIFASELPI
+265 ESVARAIFASELPV

-302 PSAAAEVLSP
+302 PSAAAELLSQD
-312 NQLDYLE
+312 QLDSLE

-329 NLAGQSLTR
+329 NLAGQSLTW

-343 RWMARRLRRPDKRLQ
+343 GWMARRLRRPDRRLQ

-373 VLRNRLQQAAAQL
+373 VLRNRLQQAAALL
-386 ALQQRALVAVSPAQ
+386 ALQQRALIAVSPAQ

-408 LAALSQRLA
+408 LTALSQRLA

-424 NQGREQ
+424 DQGREQ

-441 SPLGVLG
+441 SPLAVLD

>member
-1 MPVGQNLMAL
+1 MSATEPEKVLSVSSLNQMAKSL
-11 FSADFSRDT
+11 LEGHFSQVAVEGEISNFANP
-20 VSGIASGRSKA
+20 ASGHWYFTLKDQKSQLRCAMFA
-31 GDSGAV
+31 GRNRLVRFNPKNGD
-37 AAFSAILAEQ
+37 
-47 TPEDLDALMQQLAQA
+47 QLIVR
-62 TGADQ
+62 G
-67 AALPLPA
+67 
-74 LVAADGKDLPESMQS
+74 
-89 WFQQLA
+89 QLSIYPNRGDY
-95 QLVGAADAASAE
+95 QLIV
-107 DVATDDG
+107 
-114 LAGDDSDSIL
+114 
-124 AGISEQWQQ
+124 
-133 WLARLPSQEAPA
+133 SQIE
-145 DTEAGD
+145 EAGD
-151 GALRRAFEELK
+151 GALRRSFEQLK
-162 QRLRAEGLFDQRHKQ
+162 QRLQTEGLFDQRHKKQ
-177 EIMEGYHHVGLITSA
+177 ILEGYHHVGLITSA
-192 AGAAICD
+192 TGAAVRD

-227 QISSALAL
+227 EISSALAL
-235 ANTLTDTLGLQALIV
+235 ANKLTDTLGLQALIV

-302 PSAAAEVLSP
+302 PSAAAELLSP
-312 NQLDYLE
+312 DQLDSLE

-329 NLAGQSLTR
+329 NLAGQSLTW

-343 RWMARRLRRPDKRLQ
+343 RWMARRLHRPDKRLQ

-386 ALQQRALVAVSPAQ
+386 VLHQRALVAVSPAQ
-400 KLSQQRTQ
+400 KLSRQRIQ

-424 NQGREQ
+424 DQGREQ

-441 SPLGVLG
+441 SPLAVLG

>member
-1 MPVGQNLMAL
+1 M
-11 FSADFSRDT
+11 
-20 VSGIASGRSKA
+20 
-31 GDSGAV
+31 
-37 AAFSAILAEQ
+37 
-47 TPEDLDALMQQLAQA
+47 
-62 TGADQ
+62 
-67 AALPLPA
+67 
-74 LVAADGKDLPESMQS
+74 
-89 WFQQLA
+89 
-95 QLVGAADAASAE
+95 
-107 DVATDDG
+107 
-114 LAGDDSDSIL
+114 
-124 AGISEQWQQ
+124 IS
-133 WLARLPSQEAPA
+133 PEAPA
-145 DTEAGD
+145 MSATEPEKVLSVSSLNQMAKSLLEGHFSQVAVEGEISNFANPASGHWYFTLKDQKSQLRCAMFAGRNRLVRFNPKNGDQLIVRGQLSIYPNRGDYQLIVSQMEEAGD
-151 GALRRAFEELK
+151 GALRRAFEQLK
-162 QRLRAEGLFDQRHKQ
+162 QRLQTEGLFDQRHKKQ
-177 EIMEGYHHVGLITSA
+177 ILEGYHHVGLITSA
-192 AGAAICD
+192 TGAAVRD

-227 QISSALAL
+227 EISSALAL

-302 PSAAAEVLSP
+302 PSAAAELLSP
-312 NQLDYLE
+312 DQLDSLE

-329 NLAGQSLTR
+329 NLAGQSLTW

-424 NQGREQ
+424 DQGREQ

-441 SPLGVLG
+441 SPLAVLG

>member
-1 MPVGQNLMAL
+1 M
-11 FSADFSRDT
+11 
-20 VSGIASGRSKA
+20 
-31 GDSGAV
+31 
-37 AAFSAILAEQ
+37 IL
-47 TPEDLDALMQQLAQA
+47 P
-62 TGADQ
+62 
-67 AALPLPA
+67 
-74 LVAADGKDLPESMQS
+74 
-89 WFQQLA
+89 
-95 QLVGAADAASAE
+95 
-107 DVATDDG
+107 
-114 LAGDDSDSIL
+114 
-124 AGISEQWQQ
+124 
-133 WLARLPSQEAPA
+133 EAPA
-145 DTEAGD
+145 MSTTEPEKVLSVSSLNQMAKSLLEGHFSQVAVEGEISNFANPASGHWYFTLKDQKSQVRCAMFAGRNRLVRFSPKNGDQLIVRGQLSIYPNRGDYQLIVSQMEEAGD
-151 GALRRAFEELK
+151 GALRRAFEQLK
-162 QRLRAEGLFDQRHKQ
+162 QRLQAEGLFDQRHKK
-177 EIMEGYHHVGLITSA
+177 EILEGYHHVGLITSA
-192 AGAAICD
+192 TGAAVRD

-227 QISSALAL
+227 EISSALAL

-265 ESVARAIFASELPI
+265 ESVARAIFASELPV

-302 PSAAAEVLSP
+302 PSAAAELLSP
-312 NQLDYLE
+312 DQLDSLE

-329 NLAGQSLTR
+329 NLAGQSLTW

-343 RWMARRLRRPDKRLQ
+343 GWMARRLRRPDRRLQ

-373 VLRNRLQQAAAQL
+373 VLRNRLQQAAALL
-386 ALQQRALVAVSPAQ
+386 ALQQRALIAVSPAQ

-408 LAALSQRLA
+408 LTALSQRLA

-424 NQGREQ
+424 DQGREQ

-441 SPLGVLG
+441 SPLAVLD

>member
-1 MPVGQNLMAL
+1 MSATGTAKVLSVSSLNQMAKSL
-11 FSADFSRDT
+11 LEGHFSQVAVEGEISNFANP
-20 VSGIASGRSKA
+20 ASGHWYFTLKDQKSQLRCAMFA
-31 GDSGAV
+31 GHNRLVQFNPKNGD
-37 AAFSAILAEQ
+37 
-47 TPEDLDALMQQLAQA
+47 QLIVR
-62 TGADQ
+62 G
-67 AALPLPA
+67 
-74 LVAADGKDLPESMQS
+74 
-89 WFQQLA
+89 QLSIYPNRGDY
-95 QLVGAADAASAE
+95 QLIV
-107 DVATDDG
+107 
-114 LAGDDSDSIL
+114 
-124 AGISEQWQQ
+124 
-133 WLARLPSQEAPA
+133 SQME
-145 DTEAGD
+145 EAGD

-221 GPEAPG
+221 GAEAPG
-227 QISSALAL
+227 EISSALAL
-235 ANTLTDTLGLQALIV
+235 ANALTDELGLQALIV

-265 ESVARAIFASELPI
+265 ESVARAIFASELPV
-279 VSAVGHEIDFTIAD
+279 VSAVGHESDFTIAD

-338 RKERL
+338 RKEQL
-343 RWMARRLRRPDKRLQ
+343 IWMVRRLRRPDKRLQ

-373 VLRNRLQQAAAQL
+373 VLRNRLQRATAQL
-386 ALQQRALVAVSPAQ
+386 ALQQQALVALSPAK

-408 LAALSQRLA
+408 LTALSQRLA

-424 NQGREQ
+424 DQRQKQ
-430 LASLSRNLNAV
+430 LVSLSRNLNAV
-441 SPLGVLG
+441 SPLAVLG

-453 SLTESSQVVRQT
+453 SLTDSSQVVRHT
-465 TDVAPGQTLVTR
+465 ADVAPGQTLVTR
-477 LADGTVHSSV
+477 LADGTIHSSI

>member
-1 MPVGQNLMAL
+1 M
-11 FSADFSRDT
+11 
-20 VSGIASGRSKA
+20 
-31 GDSGAV
+31 
-37 AAFSAILAEQ
+37 
-47 TPEDLDALMQQLAQA
+47 
-62 TGADQ
+62 
-67 AALPLPA
+67 
-74 LVAADGKDLPESMQS
+74 
-89 WFQQLA
+89 
-95 QLVGAADAASAE
+95 
-107 DVATDDG
+107 
-114 LAGDDSDSIL
+114 
-124 AGISEQWQQ
+124 IS
-133 WLARLPSQEAPA
+133 PEAPA
-145 DTEAGD
+145 MSATEPEKVLSVSSLNQMAKSLLEGHFSQVAVEGEISNFANPASGHWYFTLKDQKSQLRCAMFAGRNRLVRFNPKNGDQLIVRGQLSIYPNRGDYQLIVSQMEEAGD
-151 GALRRAFEELK
+151 GALRRAFEQLK
-162 QRLRAEGLFDQRHKQ
+162 QRLQTEGLFDQRHKK
-177 EIMEGYHHVGLITSA
+177 EILEGYHHVGLITSA
-192 AGAAICD
+192 TGAAVRD

-227 QISSALAL
+227 EISSALAL

-302 PSAAAEVLSP
+302 PSAAAELLSP
-312 NQLDYLE
+312 DQLDSLE

-329 NLAGQSLTR
+329 NLAGQSLTW

-373 VLRNRLQQAAAQL
+373 VQRNRLQQAAAQL
-386 ALQQRALVAVSPAQ
+386 AMKQRALVAVSPAQ

-408 LAALSQRLA
+408 LTALSQRLA

-424 NQGREQ
+424 DQGREQ

-441 SPLGVLG
+441 SPLAVLG

-477 LADGTVHSSV
+477 LADGTVHSRV
-487 TETHPNPSDD
+487 TKTHPNSSDD

>member
-1 MPVGQNLMAL
+1 M
-11 FSADFSRDT
+11 
-20 VSGIASGRSKA
+20 
-31 GDSGAV
+31 
-37 AAFSAILAEQ
+37 
-47 TPEDLDALMQQLAQA
+47 
-62 TGADQ
+62 
-67 AALPLPA
+67 
-74 LVAADGKDLPESMQS
+74 
-89 WFQQLA
+89 
-95 QLVGAADAASAE
+95 
-107 DVATDDG
+107 
-114 LAGDDSDSIL
+114 
-124 AGISEQWQQ
+124 IS
-133 WLARLPSQEAPA
+133 PEAPA
-145 DTEAGD
+145 MSTTEPEKVLSVSSLNQMAKSLLEGHFSQVAVEGEISNFANPASGHWYFTLKDQKSQLRCAMFAGRNRLVRFNPKNGDQLIVRGQLSIYPNRGDYQLIVSQMEEAGD
-151 GALRRAFEELK
+151 GALRRTFEQLK
-162 QRLRAEGLFDQRHKQ
+162 QRLQTEGLFDQRHKKQ
-177 EIMEGYHHVGLITSA
+177 ILEGYHHVGLITSA
-192 AGAAICD
+192 TGAAVRD

-227 QISSALAL
+227 EISSALAL

-302 PSAAAEVLSP
+302 PSAAAELLSP
-312 NQLDYLE
+312 DQLDSLE

-343 RWMARRLRRPDKRLQ
+343 LWMARRLRRPDKRLQ